1 MKNLSKAV
9 AKAKRFYV
17 ISIVSIDKEKELS
30 QHRLTQNEIQFL
42 QEVLTADYKNSNIRL
57 REGEY
62 QFNLAKTIASF
73 HLELYFPNVKDIIR
87 RLYGE
92 EKANDI
98 QFIRM
103 IQTILK
109 KLEKSNVVKIL
120 PKKSPWELQ
129 RYALLSFK
137 FQDSDKNFVAF
148 ATEEQIRQAQ
158 NLLRSTINQQEMP
171 TAKIIA
177 KTKISMLTLLIIIS
191 YITMLW
197 NITQSTI
204 NPTIAIS
211 ALLIA
216 ITCAIVLGK
225 TISEANA

>member
-1 MKNLSKAV
+1 M
-9 AKAKRFYV
+9 
-17 ISIVSIDKEKELS
+17 S
-30 QHRLTQNEIQFL
+30 QHRLTPNEIQFL

-73 HLELYFPNVKDIIR
+73 HLELYFPNVKDITR

-109 KLEKSNVVKIL
+109 KLEKSDVVKIL
-120 PKKSPWELQ
+120 PKKNPWELQ

-137 FQDSDKNFVAF
+137 FQDSDKNLVTF
-148 ATEEQIRQAQ
+148 ATEEQIKQAQ
-158 NLLRSTINQQEMP
+158 NLLRSIINQQETP
-171 TAKIIA
+171 TAKISA
-177 KTKISMLTLLIIIS
+177 KTKISMLTLIIILS

-197 NITQSTI
+197 NLIQPTI
-204 NPTIAIS
+204 NPILFIPAISIAI
-211 ALLIA
+211 A
-216 ITCAIVLGK
+216 CAILLGK
-225 TISEANA
+225 TLSGG